1 MLEEYMGLDMQI
13 LLENDSLS
21 RRVIHRL
28 QAGQNIDAQLIAEY
42 RFLEQYYDCWSAFFA
57 FMGYKLQRSFQGGE
71 IFYYLQENSSKVKV
85 VTLRRGPTFL
95 GLFLASHF
103 LSSGIE
109 GKDEV
114 LARDI
119 LSRLENSFEFSQ
131 LVKVFNPQQ
140 KKFMKNRQQ
149 SNRQMQQLKGWVLT
163 SLRELHRL
171 RFVELYP
178 SVNADFERLRIMRLP
193 GLIRFLEPA
202 KRSLDLEYDGQ
213 KDLDTAIKSIWT
225 SIDWDENNEE
235 YHAEN
240 DSEDS

>member
-1 MLEEYMGLDMQI
+1 
-13 LLENDSLS
+13 
-21 RRVIHRL
+21 
-28 QAGQNIDAQLIAEY
+28 
-42 RFLEQYYDCWSAFFA
+42 
-57 FMGYKLQRSFQGGE
+57 
-71 IFYYLQENSSKVKV
+71 
-85 VTLRRGPTFL
+85 
-95 GLFLASHF
+95 